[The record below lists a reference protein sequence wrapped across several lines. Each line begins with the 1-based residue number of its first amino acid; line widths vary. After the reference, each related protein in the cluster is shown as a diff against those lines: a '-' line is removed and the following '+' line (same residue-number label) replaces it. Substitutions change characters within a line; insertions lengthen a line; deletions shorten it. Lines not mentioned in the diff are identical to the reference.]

1 MQLQSQN
8 NRGFNVTKHKKDNY
22 SFHYSD
28 RHIIS
33 NFRKK
38 KNLHGDIIA
47 TL

>member
-8 NRGFNVTKHKKDNY
+8 NRGFNVTKHYNDNY

-28 RHIIS
+28 GHAIS

-38 KNLHGDIIA
+38 LQGDIIA